1 MKVKSKE
8 KKSGADDR
16 KGNWRMEQ
24 AEWAAQELW
33 EMKKKGEKENRKKNE
48 GTHKEWEE
56 KGEK

>member
-8 KKSGADDR
+8 KKSGADDK

-24 AEWAAQELW
+24 AEWAAQDQREI
-33 EMKKKGEKENRKKNE
+33 KKEGGKENRKKNE

-56 KGEK
+56 KREK